1 MKSIKRIIV
10 LLCAALMLFS
20 MSGCRYSSVVE
31 RIIYDYLRANQ
42 TDMEKNT
49 YDNQEKNEQ
58 DDILSDLE
66 KDEESDRENDE
77 EQADPVYEPEQEPT
91 REDTA
96 RESNY
101 DDNANQGNASGVD
114 PTTINEGEISGGQ
127 PEDGSSSGEDPSP
140 SPGEGMISDH
150 DGELGTA
157 GGNTTRLVVDD
168 YGRRYEVP
176 QNVDTVAAVDS
187 AAVAGVMLGG
197 ADRLAAA
204 NEALTSDSLATAVF
218 PGLSGVPALWKESG
232 TTEPMSSS
240 DLQRLIE
247 IHPDVCLETSG
258 CATFTDAQ
266 VKTLQENGICYVV
279 LPAPSS
285 VTNIKMIAQIVGDI
299 LGDHTSNGGYD
310 SVSIAQ
316 SYCSW
321 VEKTLSAFAFSEDAE
336 ITYTLYVDNW
346 DEDAYYTIDQAA
358 KCYGY
363 GAAVINNSRMASS
376 MAVSDFLSRASV
388 TNVTSLGAF
397 ARTETVYF
405 TPIDV
410 NYSSVSV
417 AGSAASRLT
426 PIKLLSLGNYLGS
439 AQFRTVIAGS
449 NSVKEG
455 LESNELWKSFGKVT
469 SSNGNF
475 TDYGFLGDS
484 GEIVRSTI
492 AGDYTVLVNPRGI
505 GSWTDGSVES
515 VLETVWASY
524 AITGSRS
531 ENEVRDTIMEFYSTF
546 YRYDLSDKQ
555 LMPSWQENRN
565 SL

>member
-1 MKSIKRIIV
+1 MKSIKRIII
-10 LLCAALMLFS
+10 LLCIAMMLFS

-42 TDMEKNT
+42 TDMEKDI
-49 YDNQEKNEQ
+49 YDDQENNEL
-58 DDILSDLE
+58 DDVLHDIE
-66 KDEESDRENDE
+66 KDDESDRENE
-77 EQADPVYEPEQEPT
+77 EEEVAPVYEPEQEPT
-91 REDTA
+91 QEDTA
-96 RESNY
+96 GEANY
-101 DDNANQGNASGVD
+101 DDDSKQNNAAAVD
-114 PTTINEGEISGGQ
+114 PTTINDGEISGGQ
-127 PEDGSSSGEDPSP
+127 SVEDTGSSEDDQPLIP
-140 SPGEGMISDH
+140 EEGSVPNN
-150 DGELGTA
+150 DGELGTT

-168 YGRRYEVP
+168 YGRKYEVP

-187 AAVAGVMLGG
+187 AAVAVLMLGG
-197 ADRLAAA
+197 VDRLAAA
-204 NEALTSDSLATAVF
+204 NEDLTTDPLATAVF
-218 PGLSGVPALWKESG
+218 PGLSSVPALWKESG
-232 TTEPMSSS
+232 TTEPLSSS
-240 DLQRLIE
+240 ELQRLIE

-258 CATFTDAQ
+258 SAAFTNAQ

-285 VTNIKMIAQIVGDI
+285 VANIKMIAQIIGDI
-299 LGDHTSNGGYD
+299 LGDHTSDDGYD
-310 SVSIAQ
+310 SVSVAQ
-316 SYCSW
+316 SYRSW
-321 VEKTLSAFAFSEDAE
+321 VDQTLSAFVFREDAE
-336 ITYTLYVDNW
+336 STYTLYVDNW

-363 GAAVINNSRMASS
+363 GAAVINNSRMASC
-376 MAVSDFLSRASV
+376 MAVSNFLSGAFI

-397 ARTETVYF
+397 SRTETVYF

-410 NYSSVSV
+410 TFSSVSV

-439 AQFRTVIAGS
+439 DHFKTVIAGS

-455 LESNELWKSFGKVT
+455 LENNELWKSFGTVK

-475 TDYGFLGDS
+475 TDYGFLDDY

-492 AGDYTVLVNPRGI
+492 AGDYTVVVNPKGV
-505 GSWTDGSVES
+505 GDWACGSVES

-524 AITGSRS
+524 ALLGTYSKD
-531 ENEVRDTIMEFYSTF
+531 EVRDTISEFYNTF

-555 LMPSWQENRN
+555 LDDILAGEP
-565 SL
+565 